1 MLGWC
6 WHHAAARG
14 DGYLRSTLPVV
25 MDIDEDGVA
34 HEISIHWADLN
45 VEVRVPMPPPS
56 MRVTRGDTMQIFSAN
71 APMLQPGNPP
81 AHRLP
86 PVTTKSAIDVSV
98 PVGAMGASGVA

>member
-14 DGYLRSTLPVV
+14 DGLLRSTLPVV
-25 MDIDEDGVA
+25 LDVDEPGEA
-34 HEISIHWADLN
+34 HELSIHWADLN
-45 VEVRVPMPPPS
+45 VETRVPFPKLH
-56 MRVTRGDTMQIFSAN
+56 VTRGQALTIFQPH

-86 PVTTKSAIDVSV
+86 PVTTKNALEVTV